1 MAKDEKIFTLR
12 IDSKLLEYLKT
23 RAERNSRSIAKELE
37 FIIKQLYI
45 EDNEYLAELVKRI
58 FSTYE
63 NERYQHVSLKE
74 KIDGVIETPLRD
86 AVVELLD
93 FIESSN
99 LLGKD

>member
-45 EDNEYLAELVKRI
+45 KDNEYLAELVKRI
-58 FSTYE
+58 FNTYE
-63 NERYQHVSLKE
+63 KERYQHVSLKE
-74 KIDGVIETPLRD
+74 KIDGAVETPLRD